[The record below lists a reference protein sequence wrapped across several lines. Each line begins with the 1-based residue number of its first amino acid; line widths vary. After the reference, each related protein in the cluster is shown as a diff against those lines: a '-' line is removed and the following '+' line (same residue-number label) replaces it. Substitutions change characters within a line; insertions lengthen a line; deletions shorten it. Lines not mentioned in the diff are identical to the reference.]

1 MKGEIIS
8 QTPASGTKIGANTVV
23 KLVVSKGAET
33 ATIPEDIGGMSLG
46 DIKSKLY
53 SLGIAENK
61 VQVVTQE
68 NDGTYAENQFIKMDP
83 VPGTAVKI
91 GDNGDTVTIYV
102 AGKPPA
108 R

>member
-1 MKGEIIS
+1 MLAGRPQNRS
-8 QTPASGTKIGANTVV
+8 C
-23 KLVVSKGAET
+23 T
-33 ATIPEDIGGMSLG
+33 ALALPRTRL
-46 DIKSKLY
+46 
-53 SLGIAENK
+53 
-61 VQVVTQE
+61 QVVTQE

-102 AGKPPA
+102 AGKPPH